1 MEVDPLEKAMEA
13 AVGQAKGS
21 KRRRVSKKKAP
32 DSDSNTDKDPDE
44 DPSSDTDGIEVV
56 EPQAV
61 APKSQ
66 DKARSFFHKSCGIKF
81 VDTVHPGQAKCQ
93 KCSQKVLKSEARLVW
108 VHNVK
113 KPHGYIHARCAHK
126 MDDADATIAYELL
139 SQTVVGDGAN
149 VGVRSD
155 IAAAV
160 DLLLK
165 RLSQA
170 FKNTHAKRR
179 VATGSFVFV
188 DKLQVC

>member
-1 MEVDPLEKAMEA
+1 
-13 AVGQAKGS
+13 
-21 KRRRVSKKKAP
+21 
-32 DSDSNTDKDPDE
+32 
-44 DPSSDTDGIEVV
+44 
-56 EPQAV
+56 
-61 APKSQ
+61 
-66 DKARSFFHKSCGIKF
+66 
-81 VDTVHPGQAKCQ
+81 
-93 KCSQKVLKSEARLVW
+93 
-108 VHNVK
+108 
-113 KPHGYIHARCAHK
+113 

-155 IAAAV
+155 IDAAV